1 MNSLDQTFLFEKI
14 PKENNKRKEFD
25 NGANFV
31 SEIWFK
37 NLSSSSNTD
46 SNFISENKVERTET
60 DNQVLAEN
68 YGQHKVN
75 TGLFGIPAST
85 DRLSE
90 LGNFTSTVKSST
102 ESLLFFKANDTLSDS
117 PGSYHTA
124 VCSDVPENLSDCSG
138 PYEDIEELA
147 SDHNESQDAS
157 ERGVLQGFADSQK
170 EQSNDWLNSSEIE
183 TSLMVSS
190 LAPHFNCWE
199 EQEQRFMNKHE
210 MKLSELNVRRELT
223 SENMSSGLH
232 GRNVPDVNSDC
243 KMDVRLTLKTAD
255 EKNSFGNEITSSP
268 QEERKVCGSDMV
280 DNDTLLTAKSNSNA
294 QGVDNKSTKCDLT
307 ETSTNRKDCSRNGD
321 QQVHLSITAQNSKA
335 AMRSN
340 GVQLLQKQEPEA
352 NIHECPGCYLH
363 LGLNE
368 HDEMSQKDESENGS
382 KNDSCINGK
391 RNHADSVS
399 ETSSFA
405 SELDETDY
413 EVRKLTAL
421 AFRSLS
427 CPNDNYFHI
436 YNSGG
441 FFDFSPSLSE
451 DCYYTN
457 RVSACSEP
465 DGMGAADITEQCPD
479 FSYRVCALYDDAE
492 ESKMLLSDS
501 SDRIQFECVD
511 VAVESQDKE
520 GRASR
525 TVPKRQIEL
534 RKPQRSELKVFTSK
548 DTVHSSA
555 YFDPA
560 IEMGN
565 SEETL
570 ECLQFSESAPYAENT
585 INTNAENKI
594 GNNKLPQQAIY
605 ADGQSPKNKFASC
618 LLTNVISKKMQR
630 EQDLMIDQEF
640 CNLPHVSIIP
650 ATTFEKKEDFALSPI
665 AFQQMMHETS
675 ASKSESS
682 NSLDFVQDNLR
693 ISACELN
700 DDNTEENGNLDQK
713 RSHSSLQCEGA
724 LILSAQNNKTP
735 PNCRRTNVLK
745 KWREGNID
753 SQTEADAE
761 RTLELSTAKSC
772 TTFNDLSIN
781 AAWKENNLSAPC
793 MSVDKCARVSSQS
806 TEQNPDLNDSV
817 RCEVAPYEDKTDDT
831 QLNNYSYKTN
841 ASSDILAPTSRK
853 MLYNSRKANVKRSIS
868 HGNPRPARLTPDF
881 SFADLDLKNRMPPVL
896 LRFKSAKT
904 KLSQYDIKDNIFIKN
919 KTKFPTY
926 VRDVKKLSQN
936 NYFRSPSC
944 ATKAKCDV
952 LEEVGDPSS
961 TKKQLPA
968 TLHKAPV
975 IDNSCSPIFIQC
987 QSVSRK
993 SDIDDSN
1000 HVAADKKCLISSE
1013 SSDTSRLFS
1022 SDFKLPIPCKKQDN
1036 KVTSAERICKD
1047 DATKDNENRIAEPL
1061 NNLTNVLTPER
1072 KMQVIP
1078 ISNNKEFQ
1086 SPLTKVQVEEETPK
1100 ISSANFLLNN
1110 KITAPRESKQQND
1123 FQAALETLKV
1133 HPSSSG
1139 STFEDTVYSLTNK
1152 ETNQEIQC
1160 ELENKNSNS
1169 NEEDIQMERYKDEH
1183 GWIPERIRSHKEEK
1197 GIHTKLE
1204 IQDHPL
1210 GVICYNNEQ
1219 VDLSN
1224 GKNDPQDGS
1233 QVCLESHNTLFSNST
1248 SSNKSIEK
1256 SYWKGDPNDYIN
1268 NGLQHPNECLKKS
1281 TSNDKE
1287 TQTPTRKSKLKKE
1300 LKFKLENE
1308 NKMLENLTSNNEC
1321 LELQVNSNE
1330 HNKLFEISAFN
1341 GERNELL
1348 SDDVEDQVAPEADDR
1363 SEMAFESKGSKSASD
1378 MQSGL
1383 PNETDCPPNSS
1394 SNITGMQSSSV
1405 KNNLKEG
1412 IDYGVENQSKLQNH
1426 ITNIKLQEIKD
1437 KSNHFKTESTSS
1449 QRTDDKVPTAEDD
1462 GLTVISESQLNKVS
1476 NNILTVSE
1484 KEKQGL
1490 AKECSKSSNSKTAD
1504 EQLSTLKA
1512 QIPNEISVPVISALK
1527 TVIPLESSSCSETIK
1542 RSADASFQEIEDQNV
1557 CNKLE
1562 FSAAIQKMEVN
1573 TLLAPQTPSCFT
1585 NLNVKSIIS
1594 NNSVVNS
1601 SSNTTQDQEQQLS
1614 LEMEK
1619 LGMNNTR
1626 AQEDPST
1633 TSAPINYLSIPSEE
1647 HKLYAS
1653 PQLQMPA
1660 SPQSVI
1666 HNADHY
1672 STRNSSHHQNWETID
1687 SHQQEQQPL
1696 HHQCLGDIFTLDNTP
1711 QHPFY
1716 TSSHV
1721 PNQAEPQ
1728 LVHFTSTRKTPEKCY
1743 KVPQSPQLMDNPRL
1757 PCFQYSEA
1765 HKKVLI
1771 DPETGKHYFV
1781 EAPIQSPRKMLFDPE
1796 TGCYIEVIIP
1806 QQPYGGFY
1814 QTPFSPHV
1822 LYPNTLRPSYIPRMQ
1837 YSDLIST
1844 PLIAYP
1850 GLSPGSPEAQTQS
1863 QPNSTNACASEMQHH
1878 IKDMPKIT
1886 LAETNYMESTYS
1898 TPMSASVNPNPTQS
1912 STQVKSIHSEYCAEV
1927 KDNSNVMLSSQQ
1939 I

>member
-1 MNSLDQTFLFEKI
+1 MNSLDLFEKI

-25 NGANFV
+25 IGANFV

-46 SNFISENKVERTET
+46 SNCISENKVECTET
-60 DNQVLAEN
+60 DNQVLTEN

-75 TGLFGIPAST
+75 TGLFRIPAGT
-85 DRLSE
+85 DQLSE
-90 LGNFTSTVKSST
+90 LGNFTSTVKSSA
-102 ESLLFFKANDTLSDS
+102 ESLLFIKANDTLSDS

-124 VCSDVPENLSDCSG
+124 VCSDLPENLSDCSG
-138 PYEDIEELA
+138 PYEDIEEFA
-147 SDHNESQDAS
+147 SDHNESQGAS

-183 TSLMVSS
+183 TSLMFSS
-190 LAPHFNCWE
+190 LAPHVNCWE
-199 EQEQRFMNKHE
+199 GQEQRFVNKHE

-223 SENMSSGLH
+223 GENMSSGLH
-232 GRNVPDVNSDC
+232 GRDVPDANSDG
-243 KMDVRLTLKTAD
+243 KMDVRLTLITAD
-255 EKNSFGNEITSSP
+255 EKKNSFGNEITSSP
-268 QEERKVCGSDMV
+268 QEERKVCDSDMV
-280 DNDTLLTAKSNSNA
+280 GNDSLLTAKSNSNA
-294 QGVDNKSTKCDLT
+294 QGVGNKSTNCNLT
-307 ETSTNRKDCSRNGD
+307 EMSTNRKNRSRNGD

-335 AMRSN
+335 AVGSN

-352 NIHECPGCYLH
+352 NIHACPGCYLH

-368 HDEMSQKDESENGS
+368 HDEMSQRDEFENGS

-391 RNHADSVS
+391 RIHADSVS

-413 EVRKLTAL
+413 EVCKLTAL

-465 DGMGAADITEQCPD
+465 DGMGAADKTEQCPD
-479 FSYRVCALYDDAE
+479 FSYRVCALYDGAE
-492 ESKMLLSDS
+492 ESKMLLNDS
-501 SDRIQFECVD
+501 TDRIQLECVD

-520 GRASR
+520 IRASR

-534 RKPQRSELKVFTSK
+534 RKPQRSELKVFTSR
-548 DTVHSSA
+548 DAVNSSA

-560 IEMGN
+560 TEMGN

-570 ECLQFSESAPYAENT
+570 ECLQFSESTPYAENA
-585 INTNAENKI
+585 INSNAENKI
-594 GNNKLPQQAIY
+594 GINKLPQQAMC
-605 ADGQSPKNKFASC
+605 ADGPSPKNKFASC

-630 EQDLMIDQEF
+630 EQNLLVDQEF

-650 ATTFEKKEDFALSPI
+650 ATTFEKNEDVALSPI
-665 AFQQMMHETS
+665 AFQQTMHEMS

-693 ISACELN
+693 MSACELN
-700 DDNTEENGNLDQK
+700 DDNTEENRSLDQK
-713 RSHSSLQCEGA
+713 RSHSSLRCEGA
-724 LILSAQNNKTP
+724 LILSTQNNKIA

-753 SQTEADAE
+753 SWAEADAE
-761 RTLELSTAKSC
+761 RTPELSTAKSRP
-772 TTFNDLSIN
+772 TFNDLSIN

-793 MSVDKCARVSSQS
+793 TSVDKYARVSSQN
-806 TEQNPDLNDSV
+806 TEQNPDLDGSTQ
-817 RCEVAPYEDKTDDT
+817 CEVAPYEDKTDEI
-831 QLNNYSYKTN
+831 QLSSYSHKTN
-841 ASSDILAPTSRK
+841 ASSDILAPKSRK

-868 HGNPRPARLTPDF
+868 HGSPKPARLTPDF

-944 ATKAKCDV
+944 ATTAKCDV
-952 LEEVGDPSS
+952 LEEVCDPSS
-961 TKKQLPA
+961 LKKPLPA

-987 QSVSRK
+987 QSIK

-1000 HVAADKKCLISSE
+1000 HVAADKKHLISRE

-1022 SDFKLPIPCKKQDN
+1022 SDFKLPMPCKKQDN
-1036 KVTSAERICKD
+1036 KVTSVKGIHKD
-1047 DATKDNENRIAEPL
+1047 DALKDNENHIAEPL
-1061 NNLTNVLTPER
+1061 NTLTNVVAPER

-1086 SPLTKVQVEEETPK
+1086 SPFTKVQIEDETPK

-1123 FQAALETLKV
+1123 FQAALETLKA
-1133 HPSSSG
+1133 HSSSSG
-1139 STFEDTVYSLTNK
+1139 STVEDTVYSLTNK
-1152 ETNQEIQC
+1152 ESNQEIQC

-1183 GWIPERIRSHKEEK
+1183 RLIPERIQSHKEEK

-1210 GVICYNNEQ
+1210 GFICYNNEQ

-1233 QVCLESHNTLFSNST
+1233 QVNLESHNTLFSNST

-1256 SYWKGDPNDYIN
+1256 SYWKGDPTDYIN

-1287 TQTPTRKSKLKKE
+1287 TQTPTRKSKQKKE

-1308 NKMLENLTSNNEC
+1308 NKVLENLTPNNEC
-1321 LELQVNSNE
+1321 FELQVNLNE
-1330 HNKLFEISAFN
+1330 QNKLFEISAIN
-1341 GERNELL
+1341 GERNKFL
-1348 SDDVEDQVAPEADDR
+1348 SDDVEDQIAPEVNDP
-1363 SEMAFESKGSKSASD
+1363 SKIAFKSKDSKSASD

-1383 PNETDCPPNSS
+1383 PNETNCPSNFS
-1394 SNITGMQSSSV
+1394 SNATGMQSSSV

-1412 IDYGVENQSKLQNH
+1412 IDYGVENQGKLQNH
-1426 ITNIKLQEIKD
+1426 STNIKLQEIKNKNND
-1437 KSNHFKTESTSS
+1437 FKTESTIS
-1449 QRTDDKVPTAEDD
+1449 QKTDEKVSTAEDD
-1462 GLTVISESQLNKVS
+1462 GLTFVSELQPNKVS
-1476 NNILTVSE
+1476 NSILMVSE
-1484 KEKQGL
+1484 KEKQSL
-1490 AKECSKSSNSKTAD
+1490 TKECSESSNIKTAD
-1504 EQLSTLKA
+1504 EQLPTLKA
-1512 QIPNEISVPVISALK
+1512 QISNEISIPVISTLK

-1542 RSADASFQEIEDQNV
+1542 KSANTSFQEIEGQDV

-1562 FSAAIQKMEVN
+1562 FSTAIQEIEDN
-1573 TLLAPQTPSCFT
+1573 TLLASQTPLCFA
-1585 NLNVKSIIS
+1585 NLNEKSIIS
-1594 NNSVVNS
+1594 NNSGVKS
-1601 SSNTTQDQEQQLS
+1601 FSNTTQDQEQQLS

-1619 LGMNNTR
+1619 LGMDNTLT
-1626 AQEDPST
+1626 QEDPSI

-1672 STRNSSHHQNWETID
+1672 STRNSPHHRNWETVG

-1696 HHQCLGDIFTLDNTP
+1696 PHQCLGDIFSFDNSL
-1711 QHPFY
+1711 QHPY
-1716 TSSHV
+1716 YAPSQV

-1728 LVHFTSTRKTPEKCY
+1728 LIHFTSTRKTPEKCH
-1743 KVPQSPQLMDNPRL
+1743 KVPQSPQLTDNPRL
-1757 PCFQYSEA
+1757 PRAQYSEA

-1781 EAPIQSPRKMLFDPE
+1781 EAPMQSPRKMLFDPE

-1850 GLSPGSPEAQTQS
+1850 GLSPGSPEAQAQP
-1863 QPNSTNACASEMQHH
+1863 QPNSTNARASEMQHH
-1878 IKDMPKIT
+1878 IMDMPEIT

-1898 TPMSASVNPNPTQS
+1898 TPVSASVNLNPTQS
-1912 STQVKSIHSEYCAEV
+1912 STQVKSIHSKYCAEV